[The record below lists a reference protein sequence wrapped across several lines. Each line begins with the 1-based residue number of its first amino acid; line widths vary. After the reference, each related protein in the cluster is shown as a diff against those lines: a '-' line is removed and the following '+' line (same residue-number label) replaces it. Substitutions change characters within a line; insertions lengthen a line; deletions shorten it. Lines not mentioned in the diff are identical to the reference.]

1 MAAAPTGGSD
11 LDLSRPNAARVYDY
25 YLGGALNFRADR
37 EFAAQV
43 MTAMPEVPATARSNR
58 SFLARAV
65 RHCLQAGIRQFL
77 DLGAGLPTVGA
88 VHEIAHRAD
97 PDARVV
103 YVDNEPIAV
112 AHARQLLSRDPN
124 VAVLEA
130 DLRDPATVL
139 AGAPVRDLL
148 DLSRP
153 IAVLTVF
160 VLHFIPDSDDPAAVL
175 SAYREA
181 AAPGSLLVLSHAGPR
196 PGHEPTSDAARVL
209 YDRTATPLVLRTAD
223 QLRALLA
230 AAGITDVVQ
239 PGIVP
244 VPLWRPDAD
253 FPDPDWPDPT
263 LFPGHALV
271 ARLGG

>member
-1 MAAAPTGGSD
+1 MAAVPTGGSGI
-11 LDLSRPNAARVYDY
+11 DLSRPNAARVYDY
-25 YLGGALNFRADR
+25 YLGGALNFGADR

-43 MTAMPEVPATARSNR
+43 MAAMPEVPATARSNR
-58 SFLARAV
+58 AFLARAV

-88 VHEIAHRAD
+88 VHEIARQAD
-97 PDARVV
+97 PDARIV

-112 AHARQLLSRDPN
+112 AHARQLLGRDPG

-130 DLRDPATVL
+130 DLRDPALVL
-139 AGAPVRDLL
+139 ASPPVRDLL

-153 IAVLTVF
+153 VAVLTVF
-160 VLHFIPDSDDPAAVL
+160 VLHFIPDADDPAGVL

-181 AAPGSLLVLSHAGPR
+181 AAAGSLLVLSHAGPR
-196 PGHEPTSDAARVL
+196 PGHEPTNDAARAL
-209 YDRTATPLVLRTAD
+209 YDRTGTPLVLRSAA
-223 QLRALLA
+223 QLEALLA
-230 AAGITDVVQ
+230 AAGVTEFLA

-253 FPDPDWPDPT
+253 FPDPDWPEPA

-271 ARLGG
+271 ARL